1 MHISVSLPEF
11 RMRLRGGTM
20 YQSDVELG
28 LDTTSLL
35 QRSIESRFV
44 TRDRGKSGFKDI
56 EDIAL
61 GQRDGDVFERT

>member
-56 EDIAL
+56 
-61 GQRDGDVFERT
+61 